1 MCSQYAERISALNT
15 MQNTLGGDHTYPQC
29 SSYPDFIAFVPF
41 PRKVRSEIMRTHT
54 TSWWLHACT
63 GIAIICTLLLA
74 ACGGSSSNSSGSSS
88 ANTSPVKVG
97 VIGPFSGFEAFIGPD
112 ILKGVQVAADQIN
125 ANGGILG
132 RKVQIIT
139 ADTGGDAVDAVP
151 ALRKLINVD
160 QVNLI
165 IGPSSIEAEAVLP
178 ILQQSKI
185 PDVIVGGTTQLDN
198 LVSTYV
204 WRSSPS
210 DNLLGVA
217 MAYYAIKKG
226 YTRAAMVFGT
236 NESAQTLKAPV
247 EDAFKRHGGT
257 IVADINLVPDQS
269 SYRSEIEQL
278 YAANPQVVFTQVD
291 AQTGATLFS
300 EIKELKGLGL
310 PFIGTDVTGSSDFI
324 KAITPAVAHQVLT
337 SLEGSS
343 SGGQATTE
351 FDQFYQA
358 KFNTAPVELAD
369 YGYDGLNVLALA
381 ADAAGSLN
389 GDAVGAKMRTVA
401 NPPGTA
407 VYDYATGY
415 KDLKAGMKINYEGAS
430 GPMDFNDHNNVFGP
444 FDAVQSDASG
454 NIQPVMTITAQE
466 LETF

>member
-1 MCSQYAERISALNT
+1 
-15 MQNTLGGDHTYPQC
+15 
-29 SSYPDFIAFVPF
+29 
-41 PRKVRSEIMRTHT
+41 MRTFS
-54 TSWWLHACT
+54 TSWWAKSST
-63 GIAIICTLLLA
+63 AILVLLTMLLA
-74 ACGGSSSNSSGSSS
+74 ACGGSGNGNGNGNGG
-88 ANTSPVKVG
+88 NTSPVKVG
-97 VIGPFSGFEAFIGPD
+97 VIGPMSGFESFIGPD

-132 RKVQIIT
+132 RQVQIVT

-165 IGPSSIEAEAVLP
+165 IGPSSLEAEAVLP

-198 LVSTYV
+198 LVSKYV

-217 MAYYAIKKG
+217 MAYYALSKG
-226 YTRAAMVFGT
+226 YTKAAVVFGS

-247 EDAFKRHGGT
+247 VDAFKRHGGS

-310 PFIGTDVTGSSDFI
+310 PFIGTDVTASSDFI
-324 KAITPAVAHQVLT
+324 KAITPATAQKVLT
-337 SLEGSS
+337 SLQGTST
-343 SGGQATTE
+343 GGQATSE
-351 FDQFYQA
+351 FTQLYQS
-358 KFNTAPVELAD
+358 KFNATPVELAD
-369 YGYDGLNVLALA
+369 YGYDGMNVLALA

-389 GDAVGAKMRTVA
+389 GDAVGAKMKTVA
-401 NPPGTA
+401 DPPGTT
-407 VYDYATGY
+407 VYDYKTAY
-415 KDLKAGMKINYEGAS
+415 SDLKAGTKINYDGAS
-430 GPMDFNDHNNVFGP
+430 GPMDFNDHNNVTGG
-444 FDAVQSDASG
+444 FDAVASDASG
-454 NIQPVMTITAQE
+454 NIKTVKTVTAQQ
-466 LETF
+466 LNGY

>member
-1 MCSQYAERISALNT
+1 
-15 MQNTLGGDHTYPQC
+15 
-29 SSYPDFIAFVPF
+29 
-41 PRKVRSEIMRTHT
+41 MRMHT
-54 TSWWLHACT
+54 TSWWTRSCT
-63 GIAIICTLLLA
+63 FLVLLAVLFLA
-74 ACGGSSSNSSGSSS
+74 ACGGGSSS
-88 ANTSPVKVG
+88 SSTNTSPVKVG
-97 VIGPFSGFEAFIGPD
+97 VIGPFSGFESFIGPD

-125 ANGGILG
+125 ANGGIMG

-151 ALRKLINVD
+151 ALRKLISVD
-160 QVNLI
+160 QVSLI
-165 IGPSSIEAEAVLP
+165 VGPSSIEAEAVLP

-198 LVSTYV
+198 LVSKYI

-210 DNLLGVA
+210 DNLLGTA
-217 MAYYAIKKG
+217 MAYYAIQKG
-226 YTRAAMVFGT
+226 YTKAAMVFGS

-247 EDAFKRHGGT
+247 VDAFKRHGGT

-278 YAANPQVVFTQVD
+278 YAAQPQVVFTQVD

-310 PFIGTDVTGSSDFI
+310 PFVGTDVTGSSDFI
-324 KAITPAVAHQVLT
+324 KAITPSVAQKVLT

-351 FDQFYQA
+351 FTQLYQT
-358 KFNTAPVELAD
+358 KFGATPVELAD
-369 YGYDGLNVLALA
+369 YGYDALNDLALA

-389 GDAVGAKMRTVA
+389 GDAVGAKMPVVS

-407 VYDYATGY
+407 EYDYASAY
-415 KDLKAGMKINYEGAS
+415 KALKAGTKINYEGAS
-430 GPMDFNDHNNVFGP
+430 GPMDFNAHNNVFGP
-444 FDAVQSDASG
+444 FDAVQSDAAG
-454 NIQPVMTITAQE
+454 NISPVMTITAQE
-466 LETF
+466 LNGY

>member
-1 MCSQYAERISALNT
+1 
-15 MQNTLGGDHTYPQC
+15 
-29 SSYPDFIAFVPF
+29 
-41 PRKVRSEIMRTHT
+41 MRTFS
-54 TSWWLHACT
+54 TSWWAKLSAAAL
-63 GIAIICTLLLA
+63 ILLA
-74 ACGGSSSNSSGSSS
+74 MLVTACGGSSSSNGNGGST
-88 ANTSPVKVG
+88 NTSPIKVG
-97 VIGPFSGFEAFIGPD
+97 VIGPMSGFESFIGPD
-112 ILKGVQVAADQIN
+112 ILKGVQVAVDQIN

-132 RKVQIIT
+132 RQVQIVT
-139 ADTGGDAVDAVP
+139 ADTAGDAVDAVP

-165 IGPSSIEAEAVLP
+165 VGPSSLEAQAVLP

-217 MAYYAIKKG
+217 MAYYANNKG
-226 YTRAAMVFGT
+226 YTKAALVFGS

-247 EDAFKRHGGT
+247 VDAFKRHGGT

-310 PFIGTDVTGSSDFI
+310 PFIGTDVTASSDFI
-324 KAITPAVAHQVLT
+324 KAITPAVAQKVLT
-337 SLEGSS
+337 SLQGTST
-343 SGGQATTE
+343 GGQATTE
-351 FDQFYQA
+351 FAQLYQA
-358 KFNTAPVELAD
+358 KFNVAPVELAD
-369 YGYDGLNVLALA
+369 YGYDGMNVLALA
-381 ADAAGSLN
+381 VDAAGSLN
-389 GDAVGAKMRTVA
+389 GDAVGAKMKTVA
-401 NPPGTA
+401 DPPGTT
-407 VYDYATGY
+407 VYDYKTGY
-415 KDLKAGMKINYEGAS
+415 TDLKAGTKINYDGAS
-430 GPMDFNDHNNVFGP
+430 GPMDFNNHNNVTGG
-444 FDAVQSDASG
+444 FDAVSSDASS
-454 NIQPVMTITAQE
+454 NIKVVLTITAQQ
-466 LETF
+466 LNGY

>member
-1 MCSQYAERISALNT
+1 MRTRTNVWYVRAFVSALFALAL
-15 MQNTLGGDHTYPQC
+15 M
-29 SSYPDFIAFVPF
+29 
-41 PRKVRSEIMRTHT
+41 
-54 TSWWLHACT
+54 
-63 GIAIICTLLLA
+63 LA
-74 ACGGSSSNSSGSSS
+74 ACGGSNGNGT
-88 ANTSPVKVG
+88 NTSPVKVG
-97 VIGPFSGFEAFIGPD
+97 VIGPFSGFESFIGPD
-112 ILKGVQVAADQIN
+112 ILKGVQVAADHIN
-125 ANGGILG
+125 KNGGILG
-132 RKVQIIT
+132 RQVQVIT

-165 IGPSSIEAEAVLP
+165 IGPSSLEAQAALP

-185 PDVIVGGTTQLDN
+185 PDIIVGGTTQLDN
-198 LVSTYV
+198 LVSKYV
-204 WRSSPS
+204 FRSSPS

-217 MAYYAIKKG
+217 MAYYAIHKG
-226 YTRAAMVFGT
+226 YTKAAVVFGS

-247 EDAFKRHGGT
+247 VDAFQRHGGT

-310 PFIGTDVTGSSDFI
+310 PFVGTDVTASSDFI
-324 KAITPAVAHQVLT
+324 KAITPAVAQKVLT
-337 SLEGSS
+337 SLQGSS
-343 SGGQATTE
+343 TGGAGVPLFNQL
-351 FDQFYQA
+351 YQQ
-358 KFNTAPVELAD
+358 KFGGTPVELSD
-369 YGYDGLNVLALA
+369 YGYDALNVLALA

-407 VYDYATGY
+407 VSDYATAY
-415 KDLKAGMKINYEGAS
+415 KDLKAGTKINYEGAS
-430 GPMDFNDHNNVFGP
+430 GPMDFNEHNNVYGG
-444 FDAVQSDASG
+444 FDAVQSDASS
-454 NIQPVMTITAQE
+454 NISVVLTITATQ
-466 LETF
+466 LNGY